1 MRFPL
6 RSISTP
12 PALPTVRVKRRVAVH
27 SRTAPACKS
36 SSATWPSSTCTRSHV
51 GSTART
57 IKWWLPGL
65 ASPVVEDAGGGG
77 AGAEA
82 ALARAAELGAGA
94 STAGG
99 AGAGGGAGVWAVD
112 GEMDASVAFVA
123 GLEAGS
129 GVVGF

>member
-6 RSISTP
+6 KSTSTP

-65 ASPVVEDAGGGG
+65 ASPVAEDAGGWG

-94 STAGG
+94 STAGE
-99 AGAGGGAGVWAVD
+99 AGGGGVGGGW
-112 GEMDASVAFVA
+112 G
-123 GLEAGS
+123 GRG
-129 GVVGF
+129 G